1 MRILV
6 VNYEFPPLGGGA
18 GNVSAYIARHIASQ
32 GVQVAVLT
40 SHFKGLPRQQV
51 IDGYKVHRVPVLRRH
66 IYKCSIYEMFSFVAN
81 SIIPG
86 WRLARQFRPDLVH
99 IHSGFPT
106 GPLGYWLKMTLGIP
120 YIMTLHGGEVPGFL
134 PDEVGTL
141 QEILAPATRIVWS
154 AASTVIAV
162 SEGLRDLSLL
172 AIPAVDI
179 QVIPNGVDCQYFFPL
194 PTCRERSGPLRLLFV
209 GRVVRQKGL
218 SYLLDAL
225 ATMKTQGAADWRWK
239 IVGDGPMRPHLEA
252 QATQR
257 GIAELVE
264 FTGWL
269 PFEQIPVEMRSA
281 DLFVLPS
288 IVEGMPLVL
297 LQAMACGLPIIASN
311 APGLRTF
318 IKHGKNGLLFPVE
331 DHDALAKLIIEL
343 AGDRNLRV
351 RLSHQAKA
359 SFEIEYDMYKNIDW
373 GKVKKLRDTEVVIRD
388 TKTKKVIGRK
398 KIMGKVL

>member
-32 GVQVAVLT
+32 GVQVVVLT

-66 IYKCSIYEMFSFVAN
+66 VYKCSICEMFSFVAN
-81 SIIPG
+81 SVIPS
-86 WRLARQFRPDLVH
+86 WRLARQFRPDIVH

-106 GPLGYWLKMTLGIP
+106 GPLGYWLKITLGIP

-134 PDEVGTL
+134 PEEVGTL

-154 AASTVIAV
+154 AASAVIAV
-162 SEGLRDLSLL
+162 SEGLRALSLL
-172 AIPAVDI
+172 AIPAVNI
-179 QVIPNGVDCQYFFPL
+179 QVIPNGVDCQYFSPL

-225 ATMKTQGAADWRWK
+225 ATMKTQEATDWRLK

-257 GIAELVE
+257 GITELVE

-297 LQAMACGLPIIASN
+297 LQAMACGLPVVATKV
-311 APGLRTF
+311 PGSVDLVQPGR
-318 IKHGKNGLLFPVE
+318 NGLLVPAKNPPALVE
-331 DHDALAKLIIEL
+331 ALTSLLTDESSRIE
-343 AGDRNLRV
+343 
-351 RLSHQAKA
+351 
-359 SFEIEYDMYKNIDW
+359 
-373 GKVKKLRDTEVVIRD
+373 
-388 TKTKKVIGRK
+388 
-398 KIMGKVL
+398 MGKHSRGIALTMDWSKIAESYYALYQTVLSTSESRASTCEV